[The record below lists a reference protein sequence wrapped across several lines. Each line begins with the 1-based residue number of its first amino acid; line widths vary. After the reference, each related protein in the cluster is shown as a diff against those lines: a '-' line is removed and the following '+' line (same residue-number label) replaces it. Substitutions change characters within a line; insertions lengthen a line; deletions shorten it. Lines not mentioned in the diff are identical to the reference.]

1 MVGDKR
7 STIRRLGA
15 GAVFGET
22 AVLTGEPRTASVVA
36 VTDVTL
42 KLITGDSLNRELD
55 RNPWLAAFVR
65 SLANLFR
72 ETDKRLSSPPD
83 EPNV

>member
-1 MVGDKR
+1 LGPGD
-7 STIRRLGA
+7 
-15 GAVFGET
+15 VFGET
-22 AVLTGEPRTASVVA
+22 AVLTREPRTASVIA
-36 VTDVTL
+36 ATDVSV

-72 ETDKRLSSPPD
+72 ETDERLSHPSGPGWQAPASKATP
-83 EPNV
+83 EP